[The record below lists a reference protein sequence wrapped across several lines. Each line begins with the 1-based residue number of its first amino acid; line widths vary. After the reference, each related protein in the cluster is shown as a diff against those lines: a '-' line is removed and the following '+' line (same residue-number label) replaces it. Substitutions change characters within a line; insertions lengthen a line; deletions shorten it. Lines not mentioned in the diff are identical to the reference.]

1 MCKVAAA
8 AAALARSSSPKSMRV
23 VSVLPSATEALA
35 FIGGADLLVGR
46 SHEDNFPS
54 SITHLP
60 VLTGQK
66 TTFTT
71 AADVDKQVSEA
82 LSSGQSLYTLDEALL
97 RELKPDVI
105 LTQDLCE
112 VCAIDLKT
120 VERIAQSLDPQPKIV
135 SLNPQTFEDVINSLQ
150 TIGDAVGRSEAA
162 KAAVDG
168 LLTRVAAV
176 AKVVEEKGGKHNVGG
191 RILEQTKL
199 EETVHCMNVAFMEWP
214 DPIYV
219 GGHWTPQLITRA
231 GGEHKLNDVPPE
243 LVETQGGGKSF
254 CVTSEAFVKSNPDLI
269 VVCPCGLNLEA
280 TRAEVDKLG
289 NTEWWPGLATKAKVY
304 LVDGDAHFNR
314 PGPRLVDALEWL
326 CDVINKTSLA
336 PKDFPAEWL
345 EPRLM

>member
-1 MCKVAAA
+1 M
-8 AAALARSSSPKSMRV
+8 
-23 VSVLPSATEALA
+23 
-35 FIGGADLLVGR
+35 
-46 SHEDNFPS
+46 
-54 SITHLP
+54 
-60 VLTGQK
+60 
-66 TTFTT
+66 
-71 AADVDKQVSEA
+71 
-82 LSSGQSLYTLDEALL
+82 
-97 RELKPDVI
+97 
-105 LTQDLCE
+105 
-112 VCAIDLKT
+112 
-120 VERIAQSLDPQPKIV
+120 

-162 KAAVDG
+162 KTAVDG
-168 LLTRVAAV
+168 LLARVAAV

-304 LVDGDAHFNR
+304 LVDGDAMFNR
-314 PGPRLVDALEWL
+314 PGRGSVDAGSG
-326 CDVINKTSLA
+326 CAT
-336 PKDFPAEWL
+336 
-345 EPRLM
+345 